1 MSNSD
6 RLCIAVVLPDA
17 AVADAASAAQLPSA
31 PAASS
36 INLHG
41 QRLVRYVPVSFV
53 AQDWKVSP
61 RRIRSLLSDSRLE
74 GRRLENG
81 YWEVAYPYRYTFGTR
96 GPSLKCQQKQERRTE

>member
-6 RLCIAVVLPDA
+6 RICLAVVLPDA
-17 AVADAASAAQLPSA
+17 AVADAASAARLP
-31 PAASS
+31 PAQAVSS
-36 INLHG
+36 IGNHG
-41 QRLVRYVPVSFV
+41 QRSVRYVPVSFV
-53 AQDWKVSP
+53 AQDWKVTP

-96 GPSLKCQQKQERRTE
+96 GPDLTRGKKPEARAE